1 KKSRR
6 LERRWTR
13 SSKKEEELTHIEYKH
28 FPLFAQ
34 RTDAGTIQD
43 MLASHPDLHTNYMFY
58 HILLRRMRNKRFDGL
73 KGIVVDI
80 NTSDLSSYMKT
91 SIKTLKKHLYYIEN
105 CFLYP
110 YNNGCIEGVNNKI
123 KVLNR
128 VAYGYKNFYYF
139 KNRIMLHF
147 KLRLALKQKET
158 HSKAA

>member
-1 KKSRR
+1 MLVYQSDLNTKYILYKKIIIS
-6 LERRWTR
+6 
-13 SSKKEEELTHIEYKH
+13 
-28 FPLFAQ
+28 
-34 RTDAGTIQD
+34 
-43 MLASHPDLHTNYMFY
+43 
-58 HILLRRMRNKRFDGL
+58 MRNKSFDDL
-73 KGIVVDI
+73 KGILLNI
-80 NTSDLSSYMKT
+80 KTSDQSSYIKT

-105 CFLYP
+105 SFLYP